1 MFLEQKSG
9 SPGEG
14 GEKPQRVCLFR
25 DQDVPPGVREVH

>member
-9 SPGEG
+9 STGAGG

-25 DQDVPPGVREVH
+25 DQDVPPGALV